1 MEEGSSQQ
9 DGGGQRDVH
18 DTQILPPVQ
27 EQVSALV
34 TPQDSQKPQ
43 QAQGESP
50 PQSVSDV
57 TTEAPLAQAHGE
69 QQEKVPATEQSHNVT
84 LQSAG
89 EREQQP
95 GSAVPSAAA
104 EPARALEG
112 GAAASD
118 TGPGVPQEASPEG
131 AEDQQQG
138 ANEGKSENG
147 V

>member
-1 MEEGSSQQ
+1 MQ
-9 DGGGQRDVH
+9 
-18 DTQILPPVQ
+18 DTQILPSVQ

-43 QAQGESP
+43 QVQGESP
-50 PQSVSDV
+50 PVSDV

-104 EPARALEG
+104 
-112 GAAASD
+112 ASD

-138 ANEGKSENG
+138 ANESKSENG